1 MTDTETPSL
10 DEQLKVADL
19 RIKKLDAIAK
29 SRSLP
34 SGGIFSAL
42 TGSPMLSILLTASL
56 GIVSAVVSN
65 YMQSQATLN
74 LEREKLTSSLIIKA
88 IETGDRKISATNLKF
103 LVDMNLINDV
113 DGIIQSYS
121 IDPSSAPVL
130 STAGSPI
137 IPADTNTARAI
148 IDKYEKEFGPL
159 AESSR
164 INLVNILDYMSNDSK
179 INDIRIA
186 AYALASIKFETSN
199 TFQPLAEH
207 GSDDYLKRIYG
218 PATSL
223 GKRFGHLSDEDALRF
238 RGRGYI
244 QITGRANYDR
254 IGKIIG
260 VDLVNNPDFAL
271 QPDVAYKIYVFSLVD
286 GYLTGK
292 KISDFINETE
302 TDYVNARRVINGGLM
317 NAPLIADTATR
328 IERILKASLSNPAA
342 NGPS

>member
-1 MTDTETPSL
+1 
-10 DEQLKVADL
+10 
-19 RIKKLDAIAK
+19 
-29 SRSLP
+29 
-34 SGGIFSAL
+34 
-42 TGSPMLSILLTASL
+42 
-56 GIVSAVVSN
+56 
-65 YMQSQATLN
+65 
-74 LEREKLTSSLIIKA
+74 
-88 IETGDRKISATNLKF
+88 
-103 LVDMNLINDV
+103 
-113 DGIIQSYS
+113 
-121 IDPSSAPVL
+121 
-130 STAGSPI
+130 
-137 IPADTNTARAI
+137 
-148 IDKYEKEFGPL
+148 
-159 AESSR
+159 
-164 INLVNILDYMSNDSK
+164 
-179 INDIRIA
+179 
-186 AYALASIKFETSN
+186 
-199 TFQPLAEH
+199 
-207 GSDDYLKRIYG
+207 
-218 PATSL
+218 
-223 GKRFGHLSDEDALRF
+223 LSDEDALRF